1 MLRQLLA
8 TMKSAILVFLFR
20 CINLLPDRLRLALGS
35 VCASLMYRL
44 MKRRRFIVGKNLELC
59 FPEASQAQRDRWMR
73 EHFRALAQTMI
84 DRAVLWYGSEEK
96 IRRLVHLEGYEHIQQ
111 SIDSERPTLLFA
123 PHFVGLD
130 AAATILSMHLPRSA
144 TMYTPASD
152 PQVDA
157 VMIKGRGRFNDV
169 TQISR
174 KEGIRP
180 LLRLMRQGA
189 VVYYLP
195 DMDFGREG
203 ALFVP
208 FFGVDAATL
217 PATAQIARTWEADVI
232 PIVTRWDRTTGHYYT
247 QVLPPFAD
255 FPGQMNL
262 EQATLFCNQQLE
274 AWIRPDPPQYYWVH
288 RRFKTRPEGEKKFY

>member
-1 MLRQLLA
+1 M
-8 TMKSAILVFLFR
+8 MKSVLLVFLFR
-20 CINLLPDRLRLALGS
+20 VINLLPDSLRLGLGRF
-35 VCASLMYRL
+35 CATLMRVL
-44 MKRRRFIVGKNLELC
+44 MKRRRFIVRTNLQLC
-59 FPEASQAQRDRWMR
+59 FPDASEAQRQRWLH

-96 IRRLVHLEGYEHIQQ
+96 IRRMVHLTGYEHIQN
-111 SIDSERPTLLFA
+111 SIDSPRPTLMFA

-130 AAATILSMHLPRSA
+130 AAATILSMHLVKSA

-157 VMIKGRGRFNDV
+157 LMIKGRGRFNQV
-169 TQISR
+169 TQIPR
-174 KEGIRP
+174 KEGIRG
-180 LLRLMRQGA
+180 LIRQLRQGTP
-189 VVYYLP
+189 VYYLP

-208 FFGVDAATL
+208 FFGVAAATL
-217 PATAQIARTWEADVI
+217 PATAQIARAWKADVI
-232 PIVTRWDRTTGHYYT
+232 PIVTRWDSTTGHYHT

-255 FPGQMNL
+255 FPGEMSL
-262 EQATLFCNQQLE
+262 EQATLFGNQQLE
-274 AWIRPDPPQYYWVH
+274 QWVRADPPQYYWVH